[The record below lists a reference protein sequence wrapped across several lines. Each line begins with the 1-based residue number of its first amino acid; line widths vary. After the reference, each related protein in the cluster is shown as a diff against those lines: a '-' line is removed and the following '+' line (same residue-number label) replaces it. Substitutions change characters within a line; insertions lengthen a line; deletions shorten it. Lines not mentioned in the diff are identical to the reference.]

1 MDSMAQD
8 VTTMYEHIEID
19 QTGVPLIAGTTMKVV
34 ELVTSHLAY
43 GWSPE
48 ELHFQ
53 FPHLT
58 LGEIYAA
65 LAYYWD
71 HKADIDA
78 DMIRRERYVEEL
90 EGSRAVRVDCGLR
103 AKVIWRDRCFL
114 LDEQVREDHR
124 SQLHRRVTA
133 QEDGLRTRQRT
144 YARSATDLA
153 VMFSLEM
160 TFYGRPSNARLNRPF
175 PAYFARQRK

>member
-1 MDSMAQD
+1 
-8 VTTMYEHIEID
+8 MYEHIEID

-34 ELVTSHLAY
+34 ELVTPHLAY

-78 DMIRRERYVEEL
+78 DIER
-90 EGSRAVRVDCGLR
+90 
-103 AKVIWRDRCFL
+103 RDRFV
-114 LDEQVREDHR
+114 EQVR
-124 SQLHRRVTA
+124 A
-133 QEDGLRTRQRT
+133 QAGPSPLLAKLR
-144 YARSATDLA
+144 AEGKLA
-153 VMFSLEM
+153 
-160 TFYGRPSNARLNRPF
+160 
-175 PAYFARQRK
+175 

>member
-1 MDSMAQD
+1 MTQD

-90 EGSRAVRVDCGLR
+90 TKEAGPSELTAGLR
-103 AKVIWRDRCFL
+103 AK
-114 LDEQVREDHR
+114 
-124 SQLHRRVTA
+124 
-133 QEDGLRTRQRT
+133 G
-144 YARSATDLA
+144 YLA
-153 VMFSLEM
+153 
-160 TFYGRPSNARLNRPF
+160 
-175 PAYFARQRK
+175 